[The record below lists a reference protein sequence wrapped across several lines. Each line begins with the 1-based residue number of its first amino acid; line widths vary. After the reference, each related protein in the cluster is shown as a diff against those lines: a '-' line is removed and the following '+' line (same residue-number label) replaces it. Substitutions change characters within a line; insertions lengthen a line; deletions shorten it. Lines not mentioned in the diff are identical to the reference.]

1 TGVGALIF
9 AWNVIRS
16 LKKGEIAGSNPWD
29 AHTLEWA
36 TTSPPP
42 VYNFAELPNVKTRE
56 PLWDGVSEV
65 DVAGEPKRPIHL
77 PSPSFWPI
85 LVALGICASFI
96 LFMTELWW
104 PPVLAA
110 LFVALCV
117 INWAFE
123 PSIRH

>member
-1 TGVGALIF
+1 FTYASELNLETINQVITLGGFLTGVGALIF

-77 PSPSFWPI
+77 PSPSFW
-85 LVALGICASFI
+85 
-96 LFMTELWW
+96 
-104 PPVLAA
+104 
-110 LFVALCV
+110 
-117 INWAFE
+117 
-123 PSIRH
+123 